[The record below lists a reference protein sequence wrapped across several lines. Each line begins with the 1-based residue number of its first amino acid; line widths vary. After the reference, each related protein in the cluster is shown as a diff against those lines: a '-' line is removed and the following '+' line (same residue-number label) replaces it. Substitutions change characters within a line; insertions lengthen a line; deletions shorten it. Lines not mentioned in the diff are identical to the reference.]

1 MRPRAEA
8 PCWAAPPVKIGEPV
22 GAGGDPAP
30 VPEGDPVPK
39 GMLVR
44 CCEDMRSSLNIPDGE
59 APPDGAGIPADG
71 AGTTTDGAGVA
82 TAEDSQTVT

>member
-1 MRPRAEA
+1 
-8 PCWAAPPVKIGEPV
+8 
-22 GAGGDPAP
+22 
-30 VPEGDPVPK
+30 
-39 GMLVR
+39 
-44 CCEDMRSSLNIPDGE
+44 MRSSLNIPDGE